1 MAGQK
6 RRGRQITTEALEEKI
21 SKAQDK
27 LVATKKAYDVAAQEL
42 RDLLEKRDAFRKD
55 ELYNKLVNSKW
66 SFEQV
71 IKMISSDPPDDD

>member
-6 RRGRQITTEALEEKI
+6 RRGRQITADALEEKI

-27 LVATKKAYDVAAQEL
+27 LVAAKKAYDAAAQEL
-42 RDLLEKRDAFRKD
+42 RALLEKQDALLKD

-71 IKMISSDPPDDD
+71 IKMISSDPPNDG